1 MSNVHGMVRS
11 AYTFDSDAVSNETA
25 LDCGDESVTQ
35 QCFKDECDIN
45 ILLAKFAVTGQLPD
59 NVRVPQFVDFEETFD
74 FQSSMN
80 VIRAAE
86 EAFNAMP
93 AEVRDRFQNDPGR
106 FLEFANDASNYDEAL
121 KMGLAIKRPEKA
133 AVGPENGL
141 PEPSVDLGAV
151 RPGGADRGIL
161 PGVPSIPSTYI
172 LDVIVSDTIPQ
183 GCCLFSP
190 GPRLGRFWSI
200 YHASCFSWFC

>member
-1 MSNVHGMVRS
+1 MSANSHGMIRS

-25 LDCGDESVTQ
+25 LDCGDEAVTQ

-59 NVRVPQFVDFEETFD
+59 NVRVPQFVDFEEAFD

-93 AEVRDRFQNDPGR
+93 AEDV
-106 FLEFANDASNYDEAL
+106 ST
-121 KMGLAIKRPEKA
+121 
-133 AVGPENGL
+133 
-141 PEPSVDLGAV
+141 
-151 RPGGADRGIL
+151 ADYNSYLHSHIRYFFYLTCIL
-161 PGVPSIPSTYI
+161 SQAFRVYTK
-172 LDVIVSDTIPQ
+172 T
-183 GCCLFSP
+183 LFT
-190 GPRLGRFWSI
+190 
-200 YHASCFSWFC
+200 H

>member
-1 MSNVHGMVRS
+1 MSSFHGMIRS
-11 AYTFDSDAVSNETA
+11 AYTFDPNVISNDTA

-59 NVRVPQFVDFEETFD
+59 NVRVPQYVDFEETFD

-86 EAFNAMP
+86 EAFAAMP
-93 AEVRDRFQNDPGR
+93 ADVRDRFQNDPGR

-133 AVGPENGL
+133 AVGPDKGL

-151 RPGGADRGIL
+151 RPGGADSS
-161 PGVPSIPSTYI
+161 P
-172 LDVIVSDTIPQ
+172 PQ
-183 GCCLFSP
+183 
-190 GPRLGRFWSI
+190 
-200 YHASCFSWFC
+200 A

>member
-1 MSNVHGMVRS
+1 MISNVHGMIRS
-11 AYTFDSDAVSNETA
+11 AYTFDSDVVSNKTA
-25 LDCGDESVTQ
+25 LDTGEDAVTQ

-45 ILLAKFAVTGQLPD
+45 ILLAKFAVTGQLPE
-59 NVRVPQFVDFEETFD
+59 NVRVPQYVDFEEAFD
-74 FQSSMN
+74 FQSTMN

-133 AVGPENGL
+133 AVGPEKGL
-141 PEPSVDLGAV
+141 PEPSVDLGSL
-151 RPGGADRGIL
+151 RPGGAEL
-161 PGVPSIPSTYI
+161 SS
-172 LDVIVSDTIPQ
+172 SQ
-183 GCCLFSP
+183 
-190 GPRLGRFWSI
+190 
-200 YHASCFSWFC
+200 A